1 MMANSEGSVNT
12 ASNGIWRYGL
22 YVLIAA
28 LLLVALGFGV
38 RHWEP
43 AQASADNGE
52 LSVLRERLLSDS
64 SSVRGNW
71 LRTLN
76 PLVQDVQGD
85 LVWNSTQSQGVMRF
99 VDLPAPAAG
108 QFYQLWLYDT
118 RSADGVPVSGAVVRN
133 GAGKGEWFAAI
144 KTEKMVLAPF
154 KFELHLHADKSAEK
168 SQLLL
173 MVQP

>member
-1 MMANSEGSVNT
+1 MMANSEGRVNT
-12 ASNGIWRYGL
+12 VSNGIWRYGL
-22 YVLIAA
+22 YALLAA

-43 AQASADNGE
+43 AQVSADNSE

-85 LVWNSTQSQGVMRF
+85 LVWNSAQSQGVMRF

-133 GAGKGEWFAAI
+133 GVGKGESFAAI

-154 KFELHLHADKSAEK
+154 KFELHLQADKAAAP

>member
-1 MMANSEGSVNT
+1 
-12 ASNGIWRYGL
+12 
-22 YVLIAA
+22 
-28 LLLVALGFGV
+28 
-38 RHWEP
+38 
-43 AQASADNGE
+43 
-52 LSVLRERLLSDS
+52 
-64 SSVRGNW
+64 
-71 LRTLN
+71 
-76 PLVQDVQGD
+76 
-85 LVWNSTQSQGVMRF
+85 MRF

>member
-22 YVLIAA
+22 YALVAA
-28 LLLVALGFGV
+28 LLLVALGFGM

-43 AQASADNGE
+43 AQASANNGD
-52 LSVLRERLLSDS
+52 LSVLRERLFSDP

-99 VDLPAPAAG
+99 VDLPAPATG

-133 GAGKGEWFAAI
+133 GVGKGEWFAAI
-144 KTEKMVLAPF
+144 KTERAVITPF

>member
-38 RHWEP
+38 RTWEP
-43 AQASADNGE
+43 VKARVDSGE
-52 LSVLRERLLSDS
+52 LPALREHLLADP

-99 VDLPAPAAG
+99 VNLPAPAAG

-118 RSADGVPVSGAVVRN
+118 RSADGVPVSGAVVHTVAN
-133 GAGKGEWFAAI
+133 KGEWFAAI
-144 KTEKMVLAPF
+144 KTEQAVTTPF
-154 KFELHLHADKSAEK
+154 KFELHLGADKSAEK